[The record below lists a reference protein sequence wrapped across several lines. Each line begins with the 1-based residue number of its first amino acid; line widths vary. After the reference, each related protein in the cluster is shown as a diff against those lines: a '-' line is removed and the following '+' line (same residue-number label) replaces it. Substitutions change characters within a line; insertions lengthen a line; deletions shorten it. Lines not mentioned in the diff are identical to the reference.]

1 MSILISY
8 ILPCYNVAPYIGRCL
23 ESIEHQDIPMNEFEI
38 ICGDGCSTDQTVETV
53 RSYQEAYSNIKLY
66 CHSENQT
73 AGGARN
79 TGIDHANGEYLWF
92 VDPDDAIKGCI
103 VGCLYSIIDTHNLDA
118 LYFSHESFNENGSL
132 IETTTKP
139 STNQTLTGISFIE
152 YYYPGK
158 LSDLCTIWNVL
169 YRRQFLL
176 DKGILYPCIK
186 ASQDVVF
193 AWKALL
199 QADKVRSVDI
209 IGYQYYKRPES
220 TTGKTGRHKADK
232 IISRTILFPIEIERI
247 RKDTTSGVIQEDLAR
262 TIRWCV
268 NDLLFSL
275 SKATKDERR
284 KYYGFAFLHKDEVL
298 GLRDYMSRAT
308 KLLLMS
314 FPPFYVWDIRRAG
327 LQLVKHVGKH

>member
-1 MSILISY
+1 MIRVSF
-8 ILPCYNVAPYIGRCL
+8 ILPCFNVAAYIGRCL
-23 ESIEHQDIPMNEFEI
+23 ESIEDQDIPRDDYEV
-38 ICGDGCSTDQTVETV
+38 ICVDDCSKDNTAEVVKQ
-53 RSYQEAYSNIKLY
+53 YQEQYPNIHLY
-66 CHSENQT
+66 RHEINKT

-79 TGIDHANGEYLWF
+79 TGIAHSKGRYLWF
-92 VDPDDAIKGCI
+92 VDPDDVIKKGV
-103 VGCLYSIIDTHNLDA
+103 VGRLCSIIESYGLDA
-118 LYFSHESFNENGSL
+118 LYFCHDSFNEDGIR
-132 IETTTKP
+132 IETSIRP
-139 STNQTLTGISFIE
+139 VLDRSLTGTTFIE
-152 YYYPGK
+152 EYYPGK

-199 QADKVRSVDI
+199 QAEKVRSVDI

-247 RKDTTSGVIQEDLAR
+247 RKDTTSGIIQENLAR
-262 TIRWCV
+262 MIRWCV

-284 KYYGFAFLHKDEVL
+284 KYYGFALLHKDEVL
-298 GLRDYMSRAT
+298 GLKDYMSRAT
-308 KLLLMS
+308 KLLLIS

>member
-1 MSILISY
+1 MSIRISY

-23 ESIEHQDIPMNEFEI
+23 ESIEHQNIPMNEFEI
-38 ICGDGCSTDQTVETV
+38 ICVDDCSTDQTVETV
-53 RSYQEAYSNIKLY
+53 RSYQESYSNIRLY

-92 VDPDDAIKGCI
+92 VDPDDAIKGGI
-103 VGCLYSIIDTHNLDA
+103 VGQLLSMIDTHNLDA
-118 LYFSHESFNENGSL
+118 LYFCHEAFNENGFL
-132 IETTTKP
+132 IESSTKP
-139 STNQTLTGISFIE
+139 STNHTLTGTALIE
-152 YYYPGK
+152 NYYPGK

-169 YRRQFLL
+169 YRRQYLL
-176 DKGILYPCIK
+176 DNSILFPCIK

-199 QADKVRSVDI
+199 HANKVRSVDI
-209 IGYQYYKRPES
+209 IGYLYFKRPGS
-220 TTGKTGRHKADK
+220 TTGKTGRHMADK
-232 IISRTILFPIEIERI
+232 IISRTLLFPIEIDKI
-247 RKDTTSGVIQEDLAR
+247 RKDISSRVIQEDLAK

-275 SKATKDERR
+275 SKASKDERR
-284 KYYGFAFLHKDEVL
+284 KYYSFALLHKDEA
-298 GLRDYMSRAT
+298 RNIKSYMSRAT

-314 FPPFYVWDIRRAG
+314 FPPFYIWDIRRAG
-327 LQLVKHVGKH
+327 LQLVKHVGKQ